1 MKKLMVILAI
11 VLLPAAAWGWRD
23 GYDSDRYYNDLD
35 RNYQLEKIAD
45 ELRYQQEY
53 REYQDQVE
61 AYEEGYPEEIQQFML
76 KHYYKW
82 PQPTKALVRMGSGLN
97 YCNWGQTS
105 FIFGVTDTAQ
115 RTLFS

>member
-1 MKKLMVILAI
+1 MKKLIVILAI
-11 VLLPAAAWGWRD
+11 VLLPAADWGWRD
-23 GYDSDRYYNDLD
+23 RYDDDRYYNDLD

-61 AYEEGYPEEIQQFML
+61 AYEEAYPEEIQQFML

-82 PQPTKALVRMGSGLN
+82 PQPPER
-97 YCNWGQTS
+97 
-105 FIFGVTDTAQ
+105 
-115 RTLFS
+115 